1 MRIVHIEKY
10 LTTDG
15 ALAGG
20 VGQYVRTLSD
30 ALGQRGHATLAFG
43 CVPSGGRA
51 DMPQWKDFNA
61 TQNPLAL
68 LKMMHNPTAAAKLDV
83 WLQRHRVDV
92 AHLHNVYHH
101 LTPSILPVLANRG
114 VGMVMTCHDL
124 RQLGAEWRF
133 WRWPVQPMDFDG
145 IDDHYAR
152 AARQHCAGPGGA
164 GLAIK
169 TATDRLLRRYE
180 RWIGRYLCPTDM
192 MAGELRR
199 RGVAEKRIVRVRNPV
214 ARIEPAQC
222 PPRSDVLLYVGRLA
236 VEKSPELL
244 LPLARRLPGAKVQ
257 VAGEG
262 PMREPL
268 GVAATRGRIWNLEL
282 LGHLGPEELSRAYAR
297 ASAVVLTSRC
307 TENSPAVL
315 LEAMAAGQC
324 VIAPD
329 QPAIREWIT
338 DGETGRLYPTGD
350 VDAFVAAAREALAD
364 RRQRTRLGQA
374 AAERIAAMHDTQAIV
389 ETTEAAYEAAR
400 QIARRRCESP

>member
-1 MRIVHIEKY
+1 
-10 LTTDG
+10 
-15 ALAGG
+15 
-20 VGQYVRTLSD
+20 
-30 ALGQRGHATLAFG
+30 
-43 CVPSGGRA
+43 
-51 DMPQWKDFNA
+51 
-61 TQNPLAL
+61 
-68 LKMMHNPTAAAKLDV
+68 
-83 WLQRHRVDV
+83 
-92 AHLHNVYHH
+92 
-101 LTPSILPVLANRG
+101 
-114 VGMVMTCHDL
+114 
-124 RQLGAEWRF
+124 
-133 WRWPVQPMDFDG
+133 
-145 IDDHYAR
+145 
-152 AARQHCAGPGGA
+152 
-164 GLAIK
+164 
-169 TATDRLLRRYE
+169 
-180 RWIGRYLCPTDM
+180 
-192 MAGELRR
+192 
-199 RGVAEKRIVRVRNPV
+199 VAEKRIVRVRNPV